1 MWQHLLQSMEVN
13 NMMAQ
18 EIRIS
23 DVPLLGGKALIY
35 IIILLTSSITTKP
48 GMFANGS
55 VLPVALTHYLINLI

>member
-1 MWQHLLQSMEVN
+1 
-13 NMMAQ
+13 MMAR
-18 EIRIS
+18 EMRIS

-35 IIILLTSSITTKP
+35 IIILITSSITTKP